1 MNLIIR
7 AVNHADK
14 SGKMCLLY
22 LRKSQQYLL
31 PARRGEY
38 LLKFQLKNLL
48 ERRGNKPNKAE
59 ENVGRGE
66 TS

>member
-1 MNLIIR
+1 MYLP
-7 AVNHADK
+7 
-14 SGKMCLLY
+14 Y

-31 PARRGEY
+31 PARRSEY

-48 ERRGNKPNKAE
+48 ERRGDKPYKAE